1 MTKKKERNKLFMGEK
16 KNKYIAILAIS
27 ILVMMVLVLIYF
39 NFFSSSNAS
48 EYGILKEK
56 GKGEIIY
63 LDDG

>member
-1 MTKKKERNKLFMGEK
+1 MGEK

-27 ILVMMVLVLIYF
+27 ILVMMVLVLIYL

-56 GKGEIIY
+56 GIY
-63 LDDG
+63 DGSVKELL